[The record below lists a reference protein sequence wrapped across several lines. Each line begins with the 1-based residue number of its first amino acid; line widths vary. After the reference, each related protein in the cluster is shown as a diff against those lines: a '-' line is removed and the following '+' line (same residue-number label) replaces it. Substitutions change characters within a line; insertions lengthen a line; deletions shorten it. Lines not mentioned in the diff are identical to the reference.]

1 MAGAADVDAA
11 VALWRDAS
19 TPVPRRCMAA
29 RALGLLG
36 NHGPK
41 WRVEGVDDD
50 ESPLGRARRH
60 GCADFQR
67 RRLADIRAHQ
77 KEDSLEKMRQ
87 LGAQSVADVI
97 RLLLDRNIELQKRI
111 AAASVLG
118 GLRCR
123 AGLDPL
129 VQVLIEGQPNL
140 SNACAHALI
149 EFGSRSVSRRLMRI
163 VRSNYP
169 LAARQEAIYT
179 LWQLG
184 ETRCEQLF
192 IRLSG
197 SLDTEEEYT
206 RELATEALGNT
217 AWRLRT
223 QKAIRER
230 LFDPSVSVRYPAL
243 CACGLINRHVFPE
256 FLRQA
261 LQAKLNDP
269 EKVDDDRVI
278 AQAAAELLRSLGSQ
292 P

>member
-11 VALWRDAS
+11 AAFWRDAS
-19 TPVPRRCMAA
+19 TPVRQRCMAA

-67 RRLADIRAHQ
+67 RRLAEIRAHQ
-77 KEDSLEKMRQ
+77 KEDSLERMRQ
-87 LGAQSVADVI
+87 LGAQSVTDVI
-97 RLLLDRNIELQKRI
+97 RLLLDRTVELEKRI
-111 AAASVLG
+111 AAAIVLRA
-118 GLRCR
+118 LRSR
-123 AGLDPL
+123 DAVDALT
-129 VQVLIEGQPNL
+129 QVLIEGQPNL
-140 SNACAHALI
+140 SNACAHALVAI
-149 EFGSRSVSRRLMRI
+149 GSRSVSRRLMRI
-163 VRSNYP
+163 VRGKYP

-179 LWQLG
+179 LWQLW
-184 ETRCEQLF
+184 ETRSEQLF
-192 IRLSG
+192 IRLCG
-197 SLDTEEEYT
+197 SLDNEEEYT

-230 LFDPSVSVRYPAL
+230 LFDPSVSVRYSAL
-243 CACGLINRHVFPE
+243 CACGRTNRHVFPE

-269 EKVDDDRVI
+269 EKVGDDRVI
-278 AQAAAELLRSLGSQ
+278 AHLAAEVLCRDSQ